1 MERIASSL
9 PSESWPIPLE
19 RIAGHQL
26 GAELANLLMSRW
38 SGVRKLTVR
47 VGDGVYEELSRLA
60 RKQGLS
66 VYEYV
71 RRVIEEYVDSGAGGK
86 RNPPGADLQGV
97 LEVLAE
103 AASRLEQLEERLARV
118 ERSLPLPPRPQ
129 LSGKPSIPEPT
140 PENLRRL
147 AAKLEQREVWPDEYP
162 GNLTAGEVLL
172 LDRLVKEGRAYYDTS
187 TRRWRI
193 RDLQ

>member
-1 MERIASSL
+1 
-9 PSESWPIPLE
+9 
-19 RIAGHQL
+19 
-26 GAELANLLMSRW
+26 
-38 SGVRKLTVR
+38 VRKLAVR
-47 VGDGVYEELSRLA
+47 VGDRVYEELSRLA

-103 AASRLEQLEERLARV
+103 VASRLKQLEERLARV

-129 LSGKPSIPEPT
+129 PSGKPSIPEPT

-172 LDRLVKEGRAYYDTS
+172 LDRLVKEGRAYYEAS

-193 RDLQ
+193 RDLR

>member
-1 MERIASSL
+1 MPVIS
-9 PSESWPIPLE
+9 
-19 RIAGHQL
+19 
-26 GAELANLLMSRW
+26 
-38 SGVRKLTVR
+38 VR
-47 VGDGVYEELSRLA
+47 VGRRTYEALSRLA
-60 RKQGLS
+60 KERGLS

-71 RRVIEEYVDSGAGGK
+71 RRVIEEYVDSGASTK
-86 RNPPGADLQGV
+86 RN
-97 LEVLAE
+97 
-103 AASRLEQLEERLARV
+103 
-118 ERSLPLPPRPQ
+118 LPLPPRPQ
-129 LSGKPSIPEPT
+129 PSGKPSIPEPT

-147 AAKLEQREVWPDEYP
+147 AAKLEQGEVWPDEYP

>member
-1 MERIASSL
+1 VPVIS
-9 PSESWPIPLE
+9 
-19 RIAGHQL
+19 
-26 GAELANLLMSRW
+26 
-38 SGVRKLTVR
+38 VR
-47 VGDGVYEELSRLA
+47 VGRRTYEALSRLA
-60 RKQGLS
+60 KERGLS
-66 VYEYV
+66 PHEYV
-71 RRVIEEYVDSGAGGK
+71 RRVIEEYVDSGASTK

-103 AASRLEQLEERLARV
+103 VASRLEQLEERLARV
-118 ERSLPLPPRPQ
+118 ERSLPLPPRLQP
-129 LSGKPSIPEPT
+129 SGEPSIPEPT